1 MADTTT
7 TNLGL
12 VKPEVG
18 ASADTWGTKLNTDLD
33 GIDAVFAAAGTGTS
47 VGLRVGSG
55 KTIAVA
61 GTLNVTG
68 TLTGGVVA
76 PLASPTFTG
85 TVTLP
90 STTSIGTVSA
100 TEIGY
105 LDGVTSGLQG
115 QLDTKLAIST
125 AASTYAPIASPTF
138 TGTVV
143 LPATTSIGP
152 VTDVELGYLDGVT
165 SSVQTQID
173 GKAALASPAFTG
185 TPTAPTASTGTNT
198 TQIATTAFVQQA
210 AFNNTLPSQTGNAG
224 KFVTTDGT
232 NASWA
237 FVPDE
242 IPDQTGNA
250 GKFLTTDGTDA
261 SWAVVPDSV
270 TSIDFGTTGLTPATA
285 TNGDV
290 VVAGTLGV
298 ANGGTGAT
306 SLTANAVLV
315 GNGTSA
321 VSAVAPGTSGNVL
334 TSNGTTWTSAALPP
348 SGPSLE
354 AIASG
359 TLADGS
365 AVIINSDG
373 TVSVV
378 SGVSQALGTPTVF
391 ESANTSRMSAV
402 YDDTQQKVVIAYAD
416 YGNSGYGTAIVGT
429 VSGTSISFGT
439 PVVFKSADCGAAAI
453 GAAYDPVQQKVV
465 FSYRDETG
473 NLRYGYAVVGD
484 VSGTSISFGTPV
496 LFSGAETTQNSIVY
510 HPVAQKVVLA
520 YKGTTDWGRSR
531 VGTISGTSISFGTEA
546 IFESAAIGET
556 SITYDTNAQKVVIV
570 YPDGGNSSY
579 GTAVVG
585 TVSGTSI
592 SFGTP
597 VVFESANI
605 GTGGG
610 IGIDYDP
617 IAQKVVIA
625 YADAGNSGFGTAI
638 VGTVSGTSITFG
650 TAVVYESAST
660 LNPSIAYDAG
670 AKKFVV
676 AYRDSGN
683 SSFGTAVVGVVS
695 GNSII
700 FETPFVFENASTTVG
715 ARGMAYDANA
725 QKIVIA
731 YRDNANAGY
740 GTAVVLQN
748 QSTNITSENFIG
760 FSDGAYTNGQTATIQ
775 IAGAVDD
782 AQSGLTAGRAY
793 YVQNGGTIGLT
804 PDSPS
809 VFAGTAVSAT
819 KIIVK
824 G

>member
-1 MADTTT
+1 MPAPQITPLPTPPSRSQSPST
-7 TNLGL
+7 F
-12 VKPEVG
+12 
-18 ASADTWGTKLNTDLD
+18 SADA
-33 GIDAVFAAAGTGTS
+33 DAFLGA
-47 VGLRVGSG
+47 
-55 KTIAVA
+55 
-61 GTLNVTG
+61 
-68 TLTGGVVA
+68 
-76 PLASPTFTG
+76 
-85 TVTLP
+85 LP
-90 STTSIGTVSA
+90 DFQSEA
-100 TEIGY
+100 NAQADY
-105 LDGVTSGLQG
+105 LDG
-115 QLDTKLAIST
+115 LAEDVDAVLVAAEAEADAA
-125 AASTYAPIASPTF
+125 AASAAAAANSANIAAAVADYQ
-138 TGTVV
+138 GAYN
-143 LPATTSIGP
+143 PATTYQIGQS
-152 VTDVELGYLDGVT
+152 VSYNGSLFVANTVNIGVT
-165 SSVQTQID
+165 PVD
-173 GKAALASPAFTG
+173 GANWYL
-185 TPTAPTASTGTNT
+185 
-198 TQIATTAFVQQA
+198 I
-210 AFNNTLPSQTGNAG
+210 
-224 KFVTTDGT
+224 
-232 NASWA
+232 
-237 FVPDE
+237 E
-242 IPDQTGNA
+242 
-250 GKFLTTDGTDA
+250 
-261 SWAVVPDSV
+261 
-270 TSIDFGTTGLTPATA
+270 
-285 TNGDV
+285 NGDV
-290 VVAGTLGV
+290 VGPASSVDGGLVAFDGTSGTLIKAAGTVSV
-298 ANGGTGAT
+298 AQGGTG
-306 SLTANAVLV
+306 L
-315 GNGTSA
+315 TSA
-321 VSAVAPGTSGNVL
+321 GDAGNLL
-334 TSNGTTWTSAALPP
+334 TSDGTNWISAPAPA

-391 ESANTSRMSAV
+391 ESANTFRMSAV

-439 PVVFKSADCGAAAI
+439 PVVFKSADCSAAAI

-496 LFSGAETTQNSIVY
+496 LFSSAETTQNSIVY

-605 GTGGG
+605 GSGAGV
-610 IGIDYDP
+610 GIDYDP

-660 LNPSIAYDAG
+660 LNPFIAYDAG

-731 YRDNANAGY
+731 YKDNANAGY

-748 QSTNITSENFIG
+748 QSANITSENFIG

-809 VFAGTAVSAT
+809 VFAGTAVAAN